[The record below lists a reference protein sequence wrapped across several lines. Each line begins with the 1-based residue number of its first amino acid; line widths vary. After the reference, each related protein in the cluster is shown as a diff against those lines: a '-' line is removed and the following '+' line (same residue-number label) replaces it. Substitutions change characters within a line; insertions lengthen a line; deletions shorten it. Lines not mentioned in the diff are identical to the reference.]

1 MFSWM
6 SDIYLWKHN
15 VIFIYNTYTTYTT
28 WAFRRVV
35 QSRLTDGLQK
45 GELCR

>member
-1 MFSWM
+1 MISWM
-6 SDIYLWKHN
+6 SNTNGSITL
-15 VIFIYNTYTTYTT
+15 FLYNNIHIPLGPF
-28 WAFRRVV
+28 WRVV